1 MFSQSPKFFY
11 LLLFSGIVI
20 IFSFSY
26 NIYTHISESRNCNTS
41 TNFIDGLGG
50 PIDLIDQNETT
61 FSLEKQNAPLA
72 LLYFGYSYCPD
83 ICPYDLERNAY
94 VKDIMDEQQL
104 DINLVFI
111 TLDPSRD
118 TTERLKDFSEYI
130 HKSMIAL
137 TGSNDQIETLKKA
150 YGVFGKLNKVDNED
164 QSYLVDHSTFS
175 YLVNKN
181 GEVLSYF
188 NRRESPEKIS
198 EKINTSNTFVRSEN
212 FTIP

>member
-1 MFSQSPKFFY
+1 MLSANRKFFY
-11 LLLFSGIVI
+11 LLLFSGILI

-26 NIYTHISESRNCNTS
+26 NIYRHISESGTCNKS
-41 TNFIDGLGG
+41 TNFVNELGG

-61 FSLEKQNAPLA
+61 FSLKKQNASLS

-137 TGSNDQIETLKKA
+137 TGSNDQIEALKKA
-150 YGVFGKLNKVDNED
+150 YGVFGKSNKVDYED

-175 YLVNKN
+175 YLVNRD

-198 EKINTSNTFVRSEN
+198 EKIKCFY
-212 FTIP
+212 

>member
-1 MFSQSPKFFY
+1 MISQSPKFFY
-11 LLLFSGIVI
+11 LLLFSGIII

-26 NIYTHISESRNCNTS
+26 NIYTHISESRTCNPS
-41 TNFIDGLGG
+41 TKFIDGLGG

-61 FSLEKQNAPLA
+61 FSLEKQNASLA

-94 VKDIMDEQQL
+94 VKDIMDELQL

-137 TGSNDQIETLKKA
+137 TGSNDQIESLKKA

-188 NRRESPEKIS
+188 NRSESPEKIS
-198 EKINTSNTFVRSEN
+198 EKIKCFY
-212 FTIP
+212 

>member
-1 MFSQSPKFFY
+1 MFSQNQKFFY
-11 LLLFSGIVI
+11 LLLFSGIFI

-26 NIYTHISESRNCNTS
+26 NIYTHISESGTCNKS
-41 TNFIDGLGG
+41 TNFVKGLGG

-61 FSLEKQNAPLA
+61 FSLEKQNASLA

-137 TGSNDQIETLKKA
+137 TGSNDQIETLKNA

-188 NRRESPEKIS
+188 NRRESPEQIS
-198 EKINTSNTFVRSEN
+198 EKIKCFY
-212 FTIP
+212 

>member
-1 MFSQSPKFFY
+1 MLSQNSKFFY
-11 LLLFSGIVI
+11 LLLLFGIVI
-20 IFSFSY
+20 VFSFSY
-26 NIYTHISESRNCNTS
+26 NIYREISASKTCNNS

-50 PIDLIDQNETT
+50 PIDLIDQNETA
-61 FSLEKQNAPLA
+61 FSLEKQNASLS

-118 TTERLKDFSEYI
+118 TTERLKDFSQYI
-130 HKSMIAL
+130 HNSMIAL
-137 TGSNDQIETLKKA
+137 TGSNDQIEALKMA
-150 YGVFGKLNKVDNED
+150 YGVFGKSNKVDYED
-164 QSYLVDHSTFS
+164 QSYLVDHSTFT

-181 GEVLSYF
+181 GEVLSFF

-198 EKINTSNTFVRSEN
+198 EKIQCFY
-212 FTIP
+212 

>member
-1 MFSQSPKFFY
+1 MFSS
-11 LLLFSGIVI
+11 IVV

-26 NIYTHISESRNCNTS
+26 NIYTHISESRTCNKS
-41 TNFIDGLGG
+41 INFIDGLGG

-198 EKINTSNTFVRSEN
+198 EKIKCFY
-212 FTIP
+212 

>member
-1 MFSQSPKFFY
+1 MLVYNQKFFY
-11 LLLFSGIVI
+11 LLLLSGIVI

-26 NIYTHISESRNCNTS
+26 NIYTHISASETCKKS
-41 TNFIDGLGG
+41 TNFVDGLGG
-50 PIDLIDQNETT
+50 PIDLIDQNETA
-61 FSLEKQNAPLA
+61 FSLEKQKASLS

-94 VKDIMDEQQL
+94 VKDIMDEHKL

-130 HKSMIAL
+130 HTSMIAL
-137 TGSNDQIETLKKA
+137 TGSTDQIDALKKA
-150 YGVFGKLNKVDNED
+150 YGVFGKSNKVNNED

-181 GEVLSYF
+181 GEILSYF

-198 EKINTSNTFVRSEN
+198 ERIKCFY
-212 FTIP
+212 

>member
-1 MFSQSPKFFY
+1 MLSANRKFFY
-11 LLLFSGIVI
+11 LLLFSGILI

-26 NIYTHISESRNCNTS
+26 NIYMHISESGTCNKS
-41 TNFIDGLGG
+41 TNFVNELGG

-61 FSLEKQNAPLA
+61 FSLKKQNASLS

-94 VKDIMDEQQL
+94 VKDIMDEQKL

-137 TGSNDQIETLKKA
+137 TGSNDQIEALKKA
-150 YGVFGKLNKVDNED
+150 YGVFGKSNKVDYED

-175 YLVNKN
+175 YLVNRD

-198 EKINTSNTFVRSEN
+198 EKIKCFY
-212 FTIP
+212 

>member
-1 MFSQSPKFFY
+1 MLSQNSKFFY
-11 LLLFSGIVI
+11 LLLLSGLVI

-26 NIYTHISESRNCNTS
+26 NIYQEIKESRGCNNS
-41 TNFIDGLGG
+41 NNVIEGLGG
-50 PIDLIDQNETT
+50 PINLIDQNEMS
-61 FSLEKQNAPLA
+61 FSLTNQDAA
-72 LLYFGYSYCPD
+72 ISLLYFGYSFCPD

-130 HKSMIAL
+130 HNSMIAL
-137 TGSNDQIETLKKA
+137 TGSNDQIEGLKKA
-150 YGVFGKLNKVDNED
+150 YGVFGKSNKVDYED

-175 YLVNKN
+175 YLVNKD

-198 EKINTSNTFVRSEN
+198 EKIKCFY
-212 FTIP
+212 

>member
-1 MFSQSPKFFY
+1 MLSQNSKFFY
-11 LLLFSGIVI
+11 LLLLFGIVI
-20 IFSFSY
+20 VFSFSY
-26 NIYTHISESRNCNTS
+26 NIYREISESKTCNNS

-50 PIDLIDQNETT
+50 PIDLIDQNERA
-61 FSLEKQNAPLA
+61 FSLVKQNNSLS

-137 TGSNDQIETLKKA
+137 TGSNDQIEALKKA
-150 YGVFGKLNKVDNED
+150 YGVFGKSNKVDYED

-175 YLVNKN
+175 YLVNRD

-198 EKINTSNTFVRSEN
+198 EKIKCFY
-212 FTIP
+212 

>member
-1 MFSQSPKFFY
+1 MLSHNHKFFY
-11 LLLFSGIVI
+11 ILLLSGIII

-26 NIYTHISESRNCNTS
+26 NIYTHISESGTCNKS
-41 TNFIDGLGG
+41 TNFVDGLGG
-50 PIDLIDQNETT
+50 PIDLIDQNENA
-61 FSLEKQNAPLA
+61 FSLEKQNASLS

-130 HKSMIAL
+130 HDSMISL
-137 TGSNDQIETLKKA
+137 TGSNKEIEALKKA
-150 YGVFGKLNKVDNED
+150 YGVFGKSNMVDNKD
-164 QSYLVDHSTFS
+164 RSYLLDHSTFS
-175 YLVNKN
+175 YLVNKKAKFYLFLI
-181 GEVLSYF
+181 EERHLI
-188 NRRESPEKIS
+188 KL
-198 EKINTSNTFVRSEN
+198 
-212 FTIP
+212 

>member
-1 MFSQSPKFFY
+1 MLSQNRKFFY

-26 NIYTHISESRNCNTS
+26 NIYTHVSVSGSCNKS
-41 TNFIDGLGG
+41 TNFVNGLGG
-50 PIDLIDQNETT
+50 PIDLIDQNENA
-61 FSLEKQNAPLA
+61 FSLQKQNASLS
-72 LLYFGYSYCPD
+72 LLYFGYSFCPD
-83 ICPYDLERNAY
+83 ICPYDLERNAF
-94 VKDIMDEQQL
+94 VKDMMDEQQL

-130 HKSMIAL
+130 HDSMIAL
-137 TGSNDQIETLKKA
+137 TGSNDQIEGLKKA
-150 YGVFGKLNKVDNED
+150 YGVFGKSNKVDYED

-198 EKINTSNTFVRSEN
+198 EKIKCFY
-212 FTIP
+212 

>member
-1 MFSQSPKFFY
+1 MLSHNYKFFY
-11 LLLFSGIVI
+11 ILLLSGIVI
-20 IFSFSY
+20 LFSFSY
-26 NIYTHISESRNCNTS
+26 NIYTHISESETCKKS
-41 TNFIDGLGG
+41 TNFVDGLGG
-50 PIDLIDQNETT
+50 PIELIDQNETT
-61 FSLEKQNAPLA
+61 FSLEKQKASLS

-94 VKDIMDEQQL
+94 VKDIMDEHKL

-130 HKSMIAL
+130 HTSMIAL
-137 TGSNDQIETLKKA
+137 TGSTDQIDALKKA
-150 YGVFGKLNKVDNED
+150 YGVFGKSNKVNNED

-175 YLVNKN
+175 YLVNRD

-188 NRRESPEKIS
+188 SRRESPEKIS
-198 EKINTSNTFVRSEN
+198 EKIKCFY
-212 FTIP
+212 

>member
-1 MFSQSPKFFY
+1 M
-11 LLLFSGIVI
+11 
-20 IFSFSY
+20 
-26 NIYTHISESRNCNTS
+26 HISESGTCNKS
-41 TNFIDGLGG
+41 TNFVNELGG

-61 FSLEKQNAPLA
+61 FSLKKQNASLS

-94 VKDIMDEQQL
+94 VKDIMDEHEL

-130 HKSMIAL
+130 HTSMIAL
-137 TGSNDQIETLKKA
+137 TGSTDQIDALKKA
-150 YGVFGKLNKVDNED
+150 YGVFGKSNKVNNED

-175 YLVNKN
+175 YLVNRD

-198 EKINTSNTFVRSEN
+198 EKIKCFY
-212 FTIP
+212 

>member
-1 MFSQSPKFFY
+1 MLSRDRKFFY
-11 LLLFSGIVI
+11 LLLFSSIVI

-26 NIYTHISESRNCNTS
+26 NIYTHISESGTCNKS
-41 TNFIDGLGG
+41 TNFVSGLGG
-50 PIDLIDQNETT
+50 PIDLIDQNENA
-61 FSLEKQNAPLA
+61 FSLEKQNASLS

-94 VKDIMDEQQL
+94 VKDIMDEQKL

-130 HKSMIAL
+130 HNSMIAL
-137 TGSNDQIETLKKA
+137 TGPNDQIEGLKKA
-150 YGVFGKLNKVDNED
+150 YGVFGRSNKVDYED

-175 YLVNKN
+175 YLVNKD

-198 EKINTSNTFVRSEN
+198 EKIKCFY
-212 FTIP
+212 